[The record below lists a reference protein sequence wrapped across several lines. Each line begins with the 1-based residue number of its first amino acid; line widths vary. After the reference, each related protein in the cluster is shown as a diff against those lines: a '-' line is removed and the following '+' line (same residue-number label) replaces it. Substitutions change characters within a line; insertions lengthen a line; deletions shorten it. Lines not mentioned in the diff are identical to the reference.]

1 MLLARLEETFNRNVA
16 NSRKAQMLC
25 RQLDGRTLSL
35 DVVGT
40 SLKFFLS
47 VRDGSIVLDTR
58 PEKNADASLAA
69 TPVSL
74 LALVGPEA
82 ERGMRGGAIHIE
94 GDAEVAQKFREL
106 LMQARPDFE
115 EELSRVIG
123 DVAAHRVAN
132 FARGF
137 LDWGR
142 KAADSM
148 GTNVAEFLQEEG
160 RDVPT
165 RVEVD
170 EFLAAVDRLREDTDR
185 LEAQLE
191 RSRATRKRRP

>member
-16 NSRKAQMLC
+16 NSRKAQVLC

>member
-1 MLLARLEETFNRNVA
+1 MLLTRLEKTFNRNVA
-16 NSRKAQMLC
+16 DSRKAQTLC

-40 SLKFFLS
+40 SLKFYLG
-47 VRDGSIVLDTR
+47 VREGSIVLDTR
-58 PEKNADASLAA
+58 QEKKADASLAA

-115 EELSRVIG
+115 EELSRMIG

-137 LDWGR
+137 LEWGR
-142 KAADSM
+142 NAADSM

-165 RVEVD
+165 RIEVD

-191 RSRATRKRRP
+191 RSRAKQKRRH